1 MQRPKYPVIKAAVLQ
16 MTSAPEVE
24 ANLASARIL
33 LERAHAEGATIAALP
48 ENFAIMGR
56 QEADKVEA
64 AETPGEGPIQAFLGH
79 CARELNMWIIG
90 GTIPLRVDN
99 EPHRVAAASLVFDD
113 QGRCVARYDKI
124 HLFDVDIPN
133 RTERYRESATVAPG
147 SQTTVVSTPIGRVG
161 MAVCYDVRFP
171 ELFRV
176 LQEQGAEVLSLPSAF
191 TAPTGKAHWELL
203 ARARAVENLCYV
215 LAPAQ
220 SGLHPNGRE
229 TWGDSLI
236 VDPWGQVLS
245 RVAEPGP
252 GLAVAE
258 IDRTVQQE
266 LRERFPALSHRRFN
280 VAPPAPT
287 PS

>member
-1 MQRPKYPVIKAAVLQ
+1 
-16 MTSAPEVE
+16 MTSGPEVE
-24 ANLASARIL
+24 ANLAMARVL
-33 LERAHAEGATIAALP
+33 LERAHAEGVTLAALP

-56 QEADKVEA
+56 KETDKVA
-64 AETPGEGPIQAFLGH
+64 VAESPGEGPIQAFLGH
-79 CARELNMWIIG
+79 CARELGLWIIG
-90 GTIPLRVDN
+90 GTIPLRVEN
-99 EPHRVAAASLVFDD
+99 EPERVAAASLVFDNH
-113 QGRCVARYDKI
+113 GRCLGRYDKI
-124 HLFDVDIPN
+124 HLFDVAIPN
-133 RTERYRESATVAPG
+133 RDRPHSDAPQRDERYRESATVAPG
-147 SQTTVVSTPIGRVG
+147 SQPNVIATPFGRIG

-176 LQEQGAEVLSLPSAF
+176 LSENGAEILSLPSAF

-203 ARARAVENLCYV
+203 MRARAVENLCYV

-220 SGLHPNGRE
+220 SGIHLNGRE

-245 RVAEPGP
+245 RVVEAGP

-266 LRERFPALSHRRFN
+266 LRERFPALSHRRFTI
-280 VAPPAPT
+280 APPSLVSAD
-287 PS
+287 